1 MLSIGTRL
9 RVCKTV
15 RTGRPSPRCLEHAH
29 NTFAKPS
36 SSRHPPLIVNVLD
49 SIAIDILGKMVS
61 EHISELKKW
70 TSELARKN
78 SSGEFVGL
86 NRAVDLVSKQFAV
99 QPHEVAIFV
108 LTPDERFLRFVVPE
122 QLQLV
127 GQIPMTSTNALSA
140 RTAREKRGEI
150 INHFS
155 VVPHSSVFE
164 AVPIFDD
171 EQRGDPIQ
179 KIMSVPMV
187 LDKKLIGVIQ
197 VSRKGKTAAEAGPD
211 FTHPQLRELKLMAD
225 ALAPCIALS
234 AKQ

>member
-1 MLSIGTRL
+1 M
-9 RVCKTV
+9 
-15 RTGRPSPRCLEHAH
+15 A
-29 NTFAKPS
+29 
-36 SSRHPPLIVNVLD
+36 
-49 SIAIDILGKMVS
+49 S
-61 EHISELKKW
+61 EYINELKKW
-70 TSELARKN
+70 TAELLKKN

-86 NRAVDLVSKQFAV
+86 NRAVDLVSKQFSV

-108 LTPDERFLRFVVPE
+108 LTPDERFLRFIVPE
-122 QLQLV
+122 KLQLV

-140 RTAREKRGEI
+140 RTARERRGEV

-179 KIMSVPMV
+179 KIMSVPMMM
-187 LDKKLIGVIQ
+187 DKKVIGVVQ

-225 ALAPCIALS
+225 ALAPCVALS